1 MPDTDGMFPSK
12 TADKTHMFTYWK
24 NQPSKSPRPP
34 EKKIP
39 LAIACLIGLLLPPV
53 SGAVD
58 LLDVYRLGIENDA
71 EYRSA
76 MAANRAEQE
85 MEPQAWASLLPTV
98 AFSGTTTAN
107 REDVRQNSNNQLAG
121 EFDYNSKQLR
131 LTISQPIFH
140 KDLWNA
146 LEQAQER
153 VEQADATLILT
164 RQALMI
170 RVAERYLQTLRA
182 RDDLLFAESEK
193 TATEQQL
200 AQAQQRFEV
209 GFIAVTDIEETRAAR
224 DLAIAREIEAKN
236 QLNNTHEALRE
247 VTGEY
252 LSELAP
258 LGRQAR
264 MAGPL
269 EPDDI
274 DQWTETALARNLEV
288 AVARRAVNIAEAEI
302 RRIDSGHLPT
312 LDLVGAHDRS
322 SRNGGS
328 SGENDVMM
336 STVSLQLNVPLFQ
349 GGMVLSR
356 SREAMHRHTQAAEE
370 LDKTQRSVH
379 RRTRDAFLGIE
390 SGTSR
395 IQALWQALQSTEAAL
410 DATKAGFEAGT
421 RTSVDVLNAERER
434 LRAKRDYA
442 GARYDYV
449 LDVLRLKQAAGT
461 LSEQDLITINTWF
474 GTEQSAEMAQSQ
486 PAQSQPNEPQMTEG
500 QVASVPAVPAPT
512 VPVPTVPVQTA
523 TVATAPVPTGEPQ
536 PEPIQDWTEPVPAQA
551 TQPEPVQQVQTTQR
565 EPAPAEPAQS
575 PAAQPRQVARTEPA
589 PEKKEEA
596 EGPREKVLEENEEP
610 EGEGVAAIPEE
621 EEADAVLDVAAH
633 RGALTGLKEPALD
646 TLIDVEAHRA
656 ALFRATPPR

>member
-1 MPDTDGMFPSK
+1 MRAP
-12 TADKTHMFTYWK
+12 
-24 NQPSKSPRPP
+24 
-34 EKKIP
+34 KKVVF
-39 LAIACLIGLLLPPV
+39 ATACLMGLLLPPV

-58 LLDVYRLGIENDA
+58 LLDVYRLGVENDA

-76 MAANRAEQE
+76 VAANRAEQE
-85 MEPQAWASLLPTV
+85 LEPQAWASLLPTV
-98 AFSGTTTAN
+98 ALSGTTTAN
-107 REDVRQNSNNQLAG
+107 KEDVRRNSNSQLPG
-121 EFDYNSKQLR
+121 QFDYHSDQLR
-131 LTISQPIFH
+131 LTVSQPIFH

-146 LEQAQER
+146 LEQAQNR
-153 VEQADATLILT
+153 VDQADATLVLA

-182 RDDLLFAESEK
+182 QDDLLFAESEK

-200 AQAQQRFEV
+200 TQAQQRFEV
-209 GFIAVTDIEETRAAR
+209 GFIAITDIEETRAAR
-224 DLAIAREIEAKN
+224 DLAIAREIEARN
-236 QLNNTHEALRE
+236 QRNNTHEALRE

-288 AVARRAVNIAEAEI
+288 AVARKAVDVAEAEI
-302 RRIDSGHLPT
+302 RRIGSGHLPT

-328 SGENDVMM
+328 SGENDVMT
-336 STVSLQLNVPLFQ
+336 STLSLQLNVPIFQ

-356 SREAMHRHTQAAEE
+356 PREAMHRHTQAAEE
-370 LDKTQRSVH
+370 LDKIQRSVH
-379 RRTRDAFLGIE
+379 RQTRDAFLGIE
-390 SGTSR
+390 SGNSR

-410 DATKAGFEAGT
+410 DATRAGFEAGT

-449 LDVLRLKQAAGT
+449 LDILRLKQAAGT

-474 GTEQSAEMAQSQ
+474 GAEQSAKTPSARVARSQSILAQPDAPQ
-486 PAQSQPNEPQMTEG
+486 IDEVRAAPIPA
-500 QVASVPAVPAPT
+500 APIS
-512 VPVPTVPVQTA
+512 TA
-523 TVATAPVPTGEPQ
+523 PISTAPVPTAPTQTATAKTTPDQTGEPR
-536 PEPIQDWTEPVPAQA
+536 
-551 TQPEPVQQVQTTQR
+551 PEPVRARIESAQAPPATGQPIQEQQ
-565 EPAPAEPAQS
+565 PQS
-575 PAAQPRQVARTEPA
+575 PAARVQPIARIEPV
-589 PEKKEEA
+589 PEKNEEAVKPREEA
-596 EGPREKVLEENEEP
+596 ENLEKNREPDKKERAAVPAKEGAEEKT
-610 EGEGVAAIPEE
+610 
-621 EEADAVLDVAAH
+621 DAVLDLAAH
-633 RGALTGLKEPALD
+633 RSALGGLKQPDLGM
-646 TLIDVEAHRA
+646 LMDVEAHRA
-656 ALFRATPPR
+656 ALLKATPPR